1 VFICS
6 FVGFISCEKEPQKG
20 KYKGEFTGQYVDDT
34 MSYKYSTIYYFEVTR
49 STKKELRLM
58 EKQSQITSILHKHKN
73 DSISGMIGFGSVFK
87 PNENISSGFN
97 IVKIYGKYDKTSIYG
112 KFSTT
117 FTDGNK
123 EYVSEGDFKLRL
135 Y

>member
-1 VFICS
+1 MYSFIW
-6 FVGFISCEKEPQKG
+6 FISCKKDPQKG
-20 KYKGEFTGQYVDDT
+20 EYKGIFTGKYVNDT
-34 MSYKYSTIYYFEVTR
+34 ISFTYRTIYYFEVTH

-58 EKQSQITSILHKHKN
+58 EKQSQITSILKKHKN
-73 DSISGMIGFGSVFK
+73 DSISGMIGFGSIFK

-97 IVKIYGKYDKTSIYG
+97 TLKIYGKYNKTSIYG

-117 FTDGNK
+117 FTDESK
-123 EYVSEGDFKLRL
+123 EYLSEGDFELSQ

>member
-1 VFICS
+1 MSCGKEPEKGEYKGV
-6 FVGFISCEKEPQKG
+6 FVG
-20 KYKGEFTGQYVDDT
+20 KYLNDSIYIQYT
-34 MSYKYSTIYYFEVTR
+34 TEYYFEVTR

-58 EKQSQITSILHKHKN
+58 EKQSQITSILNKHKN
-73 DSISGMIGFGSVFK
+73 DSIFGMIGFGSIFT

-97 IVKIYGKYDKTSIYG
+97 TVTVYGKYDKTSIYG
-112 KFSTT
+112 KFITT

-123 EYVSEGDFKLRL
+123 EYASEGDFKLSL